1 MWILWPRNSWHD
13 HDAVPPCC
21 AGRRQ
26 GLCCILLSIPLQF
39 PRSLLAA
46 LVTKDKLQH
55 VAAGKVCPK
64 SRVRRSKKYKM
75 KTQWN
80 LCDLRWQILR
90 PFSWSEGSCKPY
102 VICRSGPSKHPRQNC
117 LHTLVLGILLR
128 DYTDYTHSYAG
139 KLTISDLATKDEDAH
154 NDRRV
159 HPATPW
165 HFLGKLTALR
175 ASQWWSLPFELP
187 KSCRALPLN
196 GLDPLQFQRDTLST
210 LPLYFWS
217 SNCCPLILPHAMN
230 VCIYLYIYIY
240 IHIHYF
246 SEGTWAVPNLAP
258 AKTAMGSCFMLLST
272 FQSPLSRHIM
282 WEHLLRTFDSRRYH
296 PWGSWNKPCQ
306 YYPVRRNQQKNHCSL
321 TTISD
326 RDSLKPIKKTS

>member
-39 PRSLLAA
+39 PRSHLAA

-117 LHTLVLGILLR
+117 LHTLALEILLR

-139 KLTISDLATKDEDAH
+139 KLTISDLATKDQDAH

-187 KSCRALPLN
+187 KSCRALPLLEWL
-196 GLDPLQFQRDTLST
+196 GSIAVPERYIVDTA
-210 LPLYFWS
+210 PIF
-217 SNCCPLILPHAMN
+217 LILKLLSLNLASCNERMY
-230 VCIYLYIYIY
+230 ISYTYIYIY
-240 IHIHYF
+240 IFTIF
-246 SEGTWAVPNLAP
+246 PSALEL
-258 AKTAMGSCFMLLST
+258 
-272 FQSPLSRHIM
+272 FQI
-282 WEHLLRTFDSRRYH
+282 
-296 PWGSWNKPCQ
+296 
-306 YYPVRRNQQKNHCSL
+306 
-321 TTISD
+321 
-326 RDSLKPIKKTS
+326 

>member
-26 GLCCILLSIPLQF
+26 QGLCCILFSIPLQF
-39 PRSLLAA
+39 PRSHLAA

-55 VAAGKVCPK
+55 VAARKVCPK
-64 SRVRRSKKYKM
+64 LIVRRSKKYKM

-90 PFSWSEGSCKPY
+90 PFSCSERSCKPY

-128 DYTDYTHSYAG
+128 NYTDYTHSYAG
-139 KLTISDLATKDEDAH
+139 KLTISDLATKDQDAH

-175 ASQWWSLPFELP
+175 ASQWWSLPFELLP
-187 KSCRALPLN
+187 KSCRALPLLEWL
-196 GLDPLQFQRDTLST
+196 GSIAVPERYTVDTA
-210 LPLYFWS
+210 PIF
-217 SNCCPLILPHAMN
+217 LILKLLSLNLASCNERM
-230 VCIYLYIYIY
+230 YIYIY
-240 IHIHYF
+240 IHDF
-246 SEGTWAVPNLAP
+246 SECTWAVPNLAP
-258 AKTAMGSCFMLLST
+258 AKTAMDSCFMLLST

-282 WEHLLRTFDSRRYH
+282 WEHLLRTFDPRRYH
-296 PWGSWNKPCQ
+296 PWGK
-306 YYPVRRNQQKNHCSL
+306 L
-321 TTISD
+321 E
-326 RDSLKPIKKTS
+326 